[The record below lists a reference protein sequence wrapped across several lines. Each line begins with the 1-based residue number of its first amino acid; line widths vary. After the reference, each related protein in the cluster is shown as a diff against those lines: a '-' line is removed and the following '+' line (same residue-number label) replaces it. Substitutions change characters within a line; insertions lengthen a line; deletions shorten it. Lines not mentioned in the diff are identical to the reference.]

1 MRPPIDIVFQITA
14 LDLLERVVPEISPS
28 YHQGTIG
35 MVASILSMASEEWD
49 RAASRRIEENSRLRE
64 LFRES
69 SSIVIDETLKRH
81 LMQLS
86 ETRDNDFHISA
97 LEKNNCELRSALIE
111 LHAQI
116 ESQTGAEALRIE
128 AAIWIELAA
137 STERRRLSSA
147 QF

>member
-1 MRPPIDIVFQITA
+1 MRPPINLVFQITA
-14 LDLLERVVPEISPS
+14 LDLLERVVPAMSPS

-35 MVASILSMASEEWD
+35 MIASMLSMAGEEWD
-49 RAASRRIEENSRLRE
+49 RAASRRIEENHRLRE
-64 LFRES
+64 LFREAS
-69 SSIVIDETLKRH
+69 SVVIDGALKSR

-97 LEKNNCELRSALIE
+97 LENNNCELRAALID

-116 ESQTGAEALRIE
+116 ESQTGAGARRIE
-128 AAIWIELAA
+128 AAIWKELVS